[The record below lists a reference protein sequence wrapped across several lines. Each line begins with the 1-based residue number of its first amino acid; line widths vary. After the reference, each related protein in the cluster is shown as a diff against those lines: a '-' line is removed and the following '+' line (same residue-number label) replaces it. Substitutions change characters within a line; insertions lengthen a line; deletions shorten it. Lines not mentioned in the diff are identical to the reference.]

1 MKIEDDGC
9 LNNRLNSK
17 ACRWNWKKKKAVL
30 VNWTD
35 WKRRRCPYSAFWTSD
50 RVIATAGNYIMTQIT
65 DFEQFTRWHDQ
76 AKRKIND
83 RNAFKETAITRDPWN
98 KRSTSFVL
106 VMSTSVWRMK
116 TNPFPRGNEKAL
128 VVLLSTCRKIETYYE
143 NWKENEPFE
152 LSTFSDGRRRK
163 TNKSS

>member
-30 VNWTD
+30 VNWID
-35 WKRRRCPYSAFWTSD
+35 WKRRRCPYSAFWTCD
-50 RVIATAGNYIMTQIT
+50 RVIATAWNYIMTQIT

-106 VMSTSVWRMK
+106 VMSISVWSMK
-116 TNPFPRGNEKAL
+116 TNPFLEKKRKNTGGVTFDL
-128 VVLLSTCRKIETYYE
+128 QKDRNVLWKLKRKR
-143 NWKENEPFE
+143 
-152 LSTFSDGRRRK
+152 TFWTFHIQRWPK
-163 TNKSS
+163 T